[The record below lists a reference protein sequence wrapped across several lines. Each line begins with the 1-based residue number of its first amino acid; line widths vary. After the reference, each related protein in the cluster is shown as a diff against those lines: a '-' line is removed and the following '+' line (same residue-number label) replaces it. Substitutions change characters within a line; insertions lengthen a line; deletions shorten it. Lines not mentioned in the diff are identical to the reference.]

1 MIKQFNSGQIL
12 KGSDVEIGV
21 PLATC
26 RLDVDVRE
34 AQDLVVSIYTTPGG
48 ASIQKTIED
57 IELNE
62 KGDAGLIHIEWEELD
77 GLDDGVVRYNVF
89 YVYDGD
95 AVEFEGSTGY
105 FLKTPIDYTP
115 TTFVSEENLD
125 ELVEDKLIEEGTA
138 TEDYVDSVIAEA
150 TSGLASEAYV
160 DNAVSG
166 LASEQYVDTAVSG
179 LASETY
185 VNSAISAIDD
195 YCIFLGGTQYWE
207 VSESEVNRLI
217 DYLNSL
223 GNDYGKARIFIMVDG
238 HYVEF
243 RAVSVEYYDGV
254 EAALVYSV
262 FSRQYN
268 IFYNVD
274 RVLFYYGKLKR
285 GTSIQRNQS
294 DGGLRE
300 TYIDA
305 TELGD
310 STDTFT
316 YILPSSNNLME
327 RRAIIAKAAE
337 YYENG
342 KDYQGIRVVYDGH
355 VYRVE
360 QYVPPGDYEA
370 NVSCTCLDTTYTY
383 NSRIYIRVIDF
394 GTMDRDVVSR
404 TEEINLATFATTAQ
418 TVALEQQIQNLPAST
433 AMTQAINSA
442 ITASNLV
449 YALTGTNKIWAGTRA
464 AYSAQTIDN
473 TTLYFIID

>member
-1 MIKQFNSGQIL
+1 MIRQFNSGQIL

-34 AQDLVVSIYTTPGG
+34 AQDLVVSIYTTPSG

-160 DNAVSG
+160 NSAITVATSG
-166 LASEQYVDTAVSG
+166 LASEA
-179 LASETY
+179 Y
-185 VNSAISAIDD
+185 VNSSISSIDD
-195 YCIFLGGTQYWE
+195 YCIFLNGNEYWD
-207 VSESEVNRLI
+207 VSASEVNRLI

-223 GNDYGKARIFIMVDG
+223 GSDYGKARIFIKADG
-238 HYVEF
+238 SYIEF
-243 RAVSVEYYDGV
+243 RAASVEYYDGI
-254 EAALVYSV
+254 EAAFVYSV
-262 FSRQYN
+262 FDSQNN
-268 IFYNVD
+268 IYYDVD
-274 RVLFYYGKLKR
+274 KILFYYGKLKR
-285 GTSIQRNQS
+285 GTSIQRNQP
-294 DGGLRE
+294 DGGLKE
-300 TYIDA
+300 TYID
-305 TELGD
+305 TSEVGD

-316 YILPSSNNLME
+316 YILPSSDNLME
-327 RRAIIAKAAE
+327 RRAIIDKAAE
-337 YYENG
+337 YYADG
-342 KDYQGIRVVYDGH
+342 KDYQGIRVVYEGH

-360 QYVPPGDYEA
+360 GYFPRGNNA
-370 NVSCTCLDTTYTY
+370 AGVSCTCLDATYIL
-383 NSRIYIRVIDF
+383 NSRIYIRVIEFDE
-394 GTMDRDVVSR
+394 MDGAVMSR

-418 TVALEQQIQNLPAST
+418 TTALEQQIQNIPAST

-473 TTLYFIID
+473 TTLYFITD